1 MLEDLIVKLQQP
13 DLSFFAIY
21 VSVLVL
27 IAYVGLL
34 ALYLSNQKLKAENSA
49 LKLNQQNAPSSR
61 HSRLD
66 LNKTI

>member
-1 MLEDLIVKLQQP
+1 MFEDLIVKLQQP
-13 DLSFFAIY
+13 DLPFLAIY

-49 LKLNQQNAPSSR
+49 LKLNQQNAPSSKN
-61 HSRLD
+61 SRLD